1 MIGQQF
7 EPSTNQIT
15 RKNRFENGYSFP
27 PKTKGAPKRKQNIG
41 GFR

>member
-27 PKTKGAPKRKQNIG
+27 PKTKVASKRKQNIG